1 MRLVVDS
8 NEERQLLDAMRSD
21 NGEAFSIIYKK
32 YVDPL
37 FNYGCGITKDR
48 ELVKDCVVD
57 VFIKLYEKR
66 SDHAITNLCSFLIIS
81 LRNRLLDE
89 FRHSRFVCDT
99 EIDSLTHLSTGKDV
113 EQAFMDAEASERC
126 SAQVDRL
133 LASLTPR
140 QRQAFTLYYIEQRKY
155 DEICEIMNLNYNSI
169 RNLVHRGMVKLR
181 EISA

>member
-1 MRLVVDS
+1 MRLVADS
-8 NEERQLLDAMRSD
+8 NEERQLLDAMRTD
-21 NGEAFSIIYKK
+21 NGEAFSVIYNR

-57 VFIKLYEKR
+57 VFTKLYEKR
-66 SDHAITNLCSFLIIS
+66 NSHSITNLCSFLIIS
-81 LRNRLLDE
+81 LRNKLLDE

-99 EIDSLTHLSTGKDV
+99 EIDSLTHLSTDRDV
-113 EQAFMDAEASERC
+113 EQTFIDTETSER
-126 SAQVDRL
+126 SIAMVDKL
-133 LASLTPR
+133 LGSLTPR

-169 RNLVHRGMVKLR
+169 RNLVHRGMLKLR

>member
-1 MRLVVDS
+1 MRLTVNTTEDR
-8 NEERQLLDAMRSD
+8 ELLEAMKTD
-21 NGEAFSIIYKK
+21 DGKAFSTIYNT

-37 FNYGCGITKDR
+37 FNYGCCLTKDR

-57 VFIKLYEKR
+57 VFTKLYEKR
-66 SDHAITNLCSFLIIS
+66 HDNNISNLCSFLIIS

-89 FRHSRFVCDT
+89 FRHARFMSDT
-99 EIDSLTHLSTGKDV
+99 EVETLSYMSSDHNV
-113 EQAFMDAEASERC
+113 EQAYIDTEYAEHCAGRVGKMLE
-126 SAQVDRL
+126 A
-133 LASLTPR
+133 LTPR

-155 DEICEIMNLNYNSI
+155 DEICEIMNLNYSSV